1 MGADVKKAKK
11 DSEMLDM
18 AEYFAIIKPRPK
30 IGAFLNEEKGVEMKT
45 NSLAKALAL
54 SSSFAALVAG
64 CGSPNYELSE
74 HHITDEQVAEEE
86 PVSVENIPQLVR
98 RSPTLPAL
106 ELSEGAETFSVVV
119 TKVDVQELLFA
130 LARDAGVDMDID
142 SRVGGIVSI
151 SAIDETLDSILE
163 RIAIQI
169 DIRVEVHGDSIT
181 VLPDEPF
188 FKQYVLDYVNLDRT
202 GSSSASIQGNLA
214 GGAGGTSS
222 ASVSNTGDNNF
233 WAALEDS
240 LDELLDVEITE
251 GEDSSDERVS
261 AGEERET
268 RLDAEESTYTIHRPT
283 GVILVYANGKQ
294 HKQVQ
299 ELLDRIGEIAGRQV
313 LLEAT
318 VVEVV
323 LNNRYQQGI
332 DWSYLNKKFGLTQ
345 STGFGGTN
353 GLPGPVGAIVGQVLQ
368 SQSRVFN
375 FDHTLTGQ
383 ALTDARNAAQL
394 AASQY
399 AAGNRGEGVPEI
411 EDISVGEDNV
421 VGYSVTREAYTTD
434 RPNAGTLIPHRS
446 PEDGNFLTGTFRS
459 GDLTAAV
466 DLLERFG
473 DAKVISSPR
482 VSTLNNQPALLQ
494 VVDNLVY
501 FRVEVEE
508 EIDEDAD
515 TVTREITVEEEIIPI
530 GFSMNV
536 MPQISRDGIV
546 MLNLKPSVT
555 RVVDR
560 VEVPNPRGASSVRT
574 FIPIVRVRELES
586 VMALRDGEVA
596 VLGGLL
602 EDRTADI
609 NSNVPGLGKLP
620 GIGTLF
626 EHKNEQ
632 TFKSEWVVF
641 IRARIVKNPSLFGDY
656 SEYRNLL
663 PDTDF
668 LRRKEGNTLFPPPQI
683 GQ

>member
-1 MGADVKKAKK
+1 MADAKKAKK
-11 DSEMLDM
+11 YSKMLDM

-86 PVSVENIPQLVR
+86 PVSAENIPQLVR

-188 FKQYVLDYVNLDRT
+188 FKQYVLDYVNLERT

-222 ASVSNTGDNNF
+222 ASVSNTGDNDF

-332 DWSYLNKKFGLTQ
+332 DWSYLSSKFGITQ
-345 STGFGGTN
+345 SSGLGEAL
-353 GLPGPVGAIVGQVLQ
+353 LPGPIGTIVGQVLQ
-368 SQSRVFN
+368 TQSQVFTVTDTN
-375 FDHTLTGQ
+375 RDGTINQEEREDALGRATTYFGGNQGADATLEP
-383 ALTDARNAAQL
+383 LT
-394 AASQY
+394 
-399 AAGNRGEGVPEI
+399 
-411 EDISVGEDNV
+411 VGESTDPFA
-421 VGYSVTREAYTTD
+421 YSVTRQVFADSTNT
-434 RPNAGTLIPHRS
+434 GTLQPSRV
-446 PEDGNFLTGTFRS
+446 PENGNFLTGTFRS

-494 VVDNLVY
+494 VIDNLIY
-501 FRVEVEE
+501 FRVGVEE
-508 EIDEDAD
+508 EEEENGDI
-515 TVTREITVEEEIIPI
+515 TREYTVEEETIPI

-555 RVVDR
+555 RVIDR
-560 VEVPNPRGASSVRT
+560 VEVPNPGGVRNVRT

-602 EDRTADI
+602 EDQTTDDNRNI
-609 NSNVPGLGKLP
+609 PGLGKLP

-668 LRRKEGNTLFPPPQI
+668 LRRKEGNTLFPPSQI

>member
-1 MGADVKKAKK
+1 
-11 DSEMLDM
+11 MLDM

-86 PVSVENIPQLVR
+86 PVSAENIPQLVR

-188 FKQYVLDYVNLDRT
+188 FKQYVLDYVNLERT

-222 ASVSNTGDNNF
+222 ASVSNTGDNDF

-299 ELLDRIGEIAGRQV
+299 ELLDRIGEIASRQV

-323 LNNRYQQGI
+323 LNNAYQQGI
-332 DWSYLNKKFGLTQ
+332 DWSYLSNKFGITQ
-345 STGFGGTN
+345 SPGG
-353 GLPGPVGAIVGQVLQ
+353 GALSQLPGPIGTILGQVLQ
-368 SQSRVFN
+368 SQSQVFN
-375 FDHTLTGQ
+375 II
-383 ALTDARNAAQL
+383 DADGNGEFSDAERRAAQVR
-394 AASQY
+394 AAQY
-399 AAGNRGEGVPEI
+399 AAGNRGAETPEI
-411 EDISVGEDNV
+411 EDIEVGEGQV
-421 VGYSVTREAYTTD
+421 FGYSVTRQVYTDSANQGARGPFNT
-434 RPNAGTLIPHRS
+434 GTLIPNRA
-446 PEDGNFLTGTFRS
+446 PEQNFLTATFRS

-494 VVDNLVY
+494 VVDNEIF

-508 EIDEDAD
+508 ETDEE
-515 TVTREITVEEEIIPI
+515 TRIVTREFTVEEETIAI

-555 RVVDR
+555 RVIGR
-560 VEVPNPRGASSVRT
+560 AIAPNPSGVNGVQT
-574 FIPIVRVRELES
+574 TIPIVRVRELES

-602 EDRTADI
+602 EDRTADDNRNI
-609 NSNVPGLGKLP
+609 PGLGKLP
-620 GIGTLF
+620 GIGALF

-641 IRARIVKNPSLFGDY
+641 IRAKIIKNPSLFGDY

>member
-1 MGADVKKAKK
+1 
-11 DSEMLDM
+11 MLDM

-188 FKQYVLDYVNLDRT
+188 FKQYVLDYVNLERT

-214 GGAGGTSS
+214 GGAGGSSS
-222 ASVSNTGDNNF
+222 ASVSNAGDNDF
-233 WAALEDS
+233 WSALEDS

-323 LNNRYQQGI
+323 LNNAYQQGI
-332 DWSYLNKKFGLTQ
+332 DWSYLSSKFGITQ
-345 STGFGGTN
+345 SPGGGTGSG
-353 GLPGPVGAIVGQVLQ
+353 GLPGPVGAVVSQVLRTQ
-368 SQSRVFN
+368 SQVFTATDTN
-375 FDHTLTGQ
+375 LDGTINQ
-383 ALTDARNAAQL
+383 EERDDARDRATV
-394 AASQY
+394 Y
-399 AAGNRGEGVPEI
+399 FGGNQGPEPTL
-411 EDISVGEDNV
+411 EPLTVGDSTDPFA
-421 VGYSVTREAYTTD
+421 YSVTRQVFEDTGNPA
-434 RPNAGTLIPHRS
+434 LIPNRT

-494 VVDNLVY
+494 VIDNLIY
-501 FRVEVEE
+501 FRVEVNEE
-508 EIDEDAD
+508 EEENGD
-515 TVTREITVEEEIIPI
+515 TTTEITVEEETIPI

-560 VEVPNPRGASSVRT
+560 VEVPNPGGVSSVRT

-609 NSNVPGLGKLP
+609 NRNIPGLGKLP

-632 TFKSEWVVF
+632 TYKSEWVVF

-668 LRRKEGNTLFPPPQI
+668 LRRKEGNTLFPPSQI

>member
-1 MGADVKKAKK
+1 
-11 DSEMLDM
+11 
-18 AEYFAIIKPRPK
+18 
-30 IGAFLNEEKGVEMKT
+30 MKT

-169 DIRVEVHGDSIT
+169 DIRVETHGDSIT

-188 FKQYVLDYVNLDRT
+188 FKQYVLDYVNLERT

-332 DWSYLNKKFGLTQ
+332 DWSYLNKKFGITQ
-345 STGFGGTN
+345 SPGG
-353 GLPGPVGAIVGQVLQ
+353 GALSQLPGPIGTIVGQVLQ
-368 SQSRVFN
+368 TQSRTFS
-375 FDHTLTGQ
+375 FDESVEGAQ
-383 ALTDARNAAQL
+383 DAARL
-394 AASQY
+394 AAAEY
-399 AAGNRGEGVPEI
+399 AAGGRGEDVADI
-411 EDISVGEDNV
+411 ENVEVGDTT
-421 VGYSVTREAYTTD
+421 VGYAVTREVFADSTNQGARGPFNT
-434 RPNAGTLIPHRS
+434 GTLIPNRA
-446 PEDGNFLTGTFRS
+446 PENNFLTATFRS

-494 VVDNLVY
+494 VVDNEIF
-501 FRVEVEE
+501 FRVEVNEE
-508 EIDEDAD
+508 TDEE
-515 TVTREITVEEEIIPI
+515 TNQVTREFTVEEETIAI

-555 RVVDR
+555 RVIGR
-560 VEVPNPRGASSVRT
+560 AIAPNPSGVNGVQT
-574 FIPIVRVRELES
+574 TIPIVRVRELES

-602 EDRTADI
+602 EDRTADDNRNI
-609 NSNVPGLGKLP
+609 PGLGKLP
-620 GIGTLF
+620 GIGALF
-626 EHKNEQ
+626 EHKNEA

-641 IRARIVKNPSLFGDY
+641 IRAKIIKNPSLFGDY

>member
-1 MGADVKKAKK
+1 
-11 DSEMLDM
+11 MLDM

-54 SSSFAALVAG
+54 SSSFVALVAG

-188 FKQYVLDYVNLDRT
+188 FKQYVLDYVNLERT

-323 LNNRYQQGI
+323 LNNAYQQGI
-332 DWSYLNKKFGLTQ
+332 DWSYLSNKFGITQ
-345 STGFGGTN
+345 SPGG
-353 GLPGPVGAIVGQVLQ
+353 GALSRLPGPIGTIVGQVLQ
-368 SQSRVFN
+368 TQSQVFN
-375 FDHTLTGQ
+375 II
-383 ALTDARNAAQL
+383 DADGDGTFSDSETRAARVR
-394 AASQY
+394 AAQY
-399 AAGNRGEGVPEI
+399 AAGGRGEDEAEI
-411 EDISVGEDNV
+411 EDLVVGESDV
-421 VGYSVTREAYTTD
+421 FGYSVTRQVFADSVNQGARGPFNT
-434 RPNAGTLIPHRS
+434 GTLIPNRA
-446 PEDGNFLTGTFRS
+446 PEDNFLTATFRS

-494 VVDNLVY
+494 VVDNEIF
-501 FRVEVEE
+501 FRVEVNEE
-508 EIDEDAD
+508 TDEE
-515 TVTREITVEEEIIPI
+515 TNQVTREFTVEEETIAI

-555 RVVDR
+555 RVIGR
-560 VEVPNPRGASSVRT
+560 AIAPNPSGVNGVQT
-574 FIPIVRVRELES
+574 TIPIVRVRELES

-602 EDRTADI
+602 EDRTADDNRNI
-609 NSNVPGLGKLP
+609 PGLGKLP

-626 EHKNEQ
+626 EHKNER

-641 IRARIVKNPSLFGDY
+641 IRAKIVKNPSLFGDY

>member
-1 MGADVKKAKK
+1 
-11 DSEMLDM
+11 MLDM

-188 FKQYVLDYVNLDRT
+188 FKQYVLDYVNLERT

-222 ASVSNTGDNNF
+222 ASVSNTGDNDF

-299 ELLDRIGEIAGRQV
+299 ELLDRIGEIASRQV

-323 LNNRYQQGI
+323 LNNAYQQGI
-332 DWSYLNKKFGLTQ
+332 DWSYLSNKFGITQ
-345 STGFGGTN
+345 SPGG
-353 GLPGPVGAIVGQVLQ
+353 GALSQLPGPVGTILGQVLQ
-368 SQSRVFN
+368 SQSQVFN

-383 ALTDARNAAQL
+383 ALTDARNAAQR

-399 AAGNRGEGVPEI
+399 AAGNRGTETPEI
-411 EDISVGEDNV
+411 EDLTVGEDNV
-421 VGYSVTREAYTTD
+421 VGYSVTRQVYTDSANQGARGPFNT
-434 RPNAGTLIPHRS
+434 GTLIPNRA
-446 PEDGNFLTGTFRS
+446 PEQNFLTATFRS

-494 VVDNLVY
+494 VVDNEIF

-508 EIDEDAD
+508 ETDEE
-515 TVTREITVEEEIIPI
+515 TRIVTREFTVEEETIAI

-555 RVVDR
+555 RVIGR
-560 VEVPNPRGASSVRT
+560 AIAPNPSGVNGVQT
-574 FIPIVRVRELES
+574 TIPIVRVRELES

-602 EDRTADI
+602 EDRTSDDNRNI
-609 NSNVPGLGKLP
+609 PGLGKLP
-620 GIGTLF
+620 GIGALF
-626 EHKNEQ
+626 EHKNER

-641 IRARIVKNPSLFGDY
+641 IRAKIVKNPSLFGDY

>member
-1 MGADVKKAKK
+1 
-11 DSEMLDM
+11 MLDM
-18 AEYFAIIKPRPK
+18 AEYFAIIKPRSK

-188 FKQYVLDYVNLDRT
+188 FKQYVLDYVNLERT

-214 GGAGGTSS
+214 GGAGGSSS
-222 ASVSNTGDNNF
+222 ASVSNTGDNDF

-332 DWSYLNKKFGLTQ
+332 DWSYLSNKFGITQ
-345 STGFGGTN
+345 SSGLGEAL
-353 GLPGPVGAIVGQVLQ
+353 LPGPVGTIVGQVLQ
-368 SQSRVFN
+368 TQSRVFN

-421 VGYSVTREAYTTD
+421 VGYSVTREAYTD
-434 RPNAGTLIPHRS
+434 RTNTGTLQPSRV
-446 PEDGNFLTGTFRS
+446 PENGNFLTGTFRS

-501 FRVEVEE
+501 FRVEVNEE
-508 EIDEDAD
+508 EEENGD
-515 TVTREITVEEEIIPI
+515 TTTEITIEEEIIPI

-555 RVVDR
+555 RVIDR
-560 VEVPNPRGASSVRT
+560 VEVPNPGGASNVRT

-602 EDRTADI
+602 EDQTTDDNRNI
-609 NSNVPGLGKLP
+609 PGLGKLP

-641 IRARIVKNPSLFGDY
+641 IRARIIKNPSLFGDY

-668 LRRKEGNTLFPPPQI
+668 LRRKKGNTLFPPPQI

>member
-1 MGADVKKAKK
+1 
-11 DSEMLDM
+11 MLDM

-188 FKQYVLDYVNLDRT
+188 FKQYVLDYVNLERT

-222 ASVSNTGDNNF
+222 ASVSNASDNDF

-345 STGFGGTN
+345 SSGLGEAL
-353 GLPGPVGAIVGQVLQ
+353 LPGPVGTIVGQVLQ

-399 AAGNRGEGVPEI
+399 AAGNQGEGVPEI

-421 VGYSVTREAYTTD
+421 VGYSVTREAYTD
-434 RPNAGTLIPHRS
+434 RTNTGTLQPSRV
-446 PEDGNFLTGTFRS
+446 PENGNFLTGTFRS

-501 FRVEVEE
+501 FRVEVSEE
-508 EIDEDAD
+508 DDEDAD
-515 TVTREITVEEEIIPI
+515 TVTREFTVEEEIIPI

-555 RVVDR
+555 RVVGR
-560 VEVPNPRGASSVRT
+560 AIAPNPSGVRGVET
-574 FIPIVRVRELES
+574 TIPIVRVRELES

-602 EDRTADI
+602 EDRTEDDNRNI
-609 NSNVPGLGKLP
+609 PGLGKLP

-626 EHKNEQ
+626 EHKNET